1 MIHLAKVIPRFSKE
15 DIARIQAGWQLSYN
29 GSWVPP
35 PYKAATVKLEK
46 YGYYATGV
54 QSVDGRFISEPKADG
69 GVKDLVYDSHGDKTI
84 IHYRFYPPRPEG
96 LHQQSYQSI
105 KCKSINSRDVIYQSY
120 WRLTLIESGI
130 IERINN
136 NG

>member
-15 DIARIQAGWQLSYN
+15 GIARIQAGWQLSYN
-29 GSWVPP
+29 GIWVPP
-35 PYKAATVKLEK
+35 PHTAATVKLK
-46 YGYYATGV
+46 QYGYYANGV

-69 GVKDLVYDSHGDKTI
+69 GVKDLVYDSHGDETI
-84 IHYRFYPPRPEG
+84 IHYRFYPE
-96 LHQQSYQSI
+96 LHQQVYRSI
-105 KCKSINSRDVIYQSY
+105 KCKPINSRDVIYQSY

-136 NG
+136 NGS